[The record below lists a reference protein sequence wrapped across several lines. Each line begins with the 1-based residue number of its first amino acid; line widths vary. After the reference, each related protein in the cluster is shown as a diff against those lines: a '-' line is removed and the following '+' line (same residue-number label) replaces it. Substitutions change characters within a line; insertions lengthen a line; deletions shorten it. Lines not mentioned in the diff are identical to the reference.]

1 MKENSG
7 ADKRVIPEGA
17 ELLSRIKERFVCQ
30 QCGYESQG
38 FLGRCPGCGSW
49 NSLVAETI
57 TPEGIKKAAG
67 TGEVP
72 VLLSRVN
79 DISEKRLV
87 TYLGEWDRV
96 LGGGLVPGSLVLV
109 GGAPGI
115 GKSTL
120 LLQVAHLLSSR
131 YGKILYVTGEE
142 SASQTRLRARRLGT
156 DEGEIYLLAET
167 NIEGII
173 LQIERLQPVAVM
185 VDSIQTMY
193 LPDIQAAP
201 GSVSQ
206 VREGAA
212 RFLRLAKDG
221 GPAVILVGH
230 VTKEGFLAG
239 PKVLEH
245 LVDCVLYLEGERYQ
259 AYRIL
264 RAVKNRFGSTNEIGI
279 FEMTGSGLQ
288 EVTNPSAM
296 LMAERPAG
304 VAGSSVVACLEG
316 TRPLLLEIQALVS
329 KTTFG
334 NPRRLAT
341 GIDFNRALL
350 LAAVLEKR
358 AGLPLG
364 GYDIYLNVAGG
375 IAINEPAADL
385 GICLAIASG
394 LKDRPLGSRTLV
406 LGEVGLAG
414 EVRAVNQLQRRIEEA
429 ARLGFN
435 RFIIPAGNRG
445 SIKGQSGCE
454 IYNVS
459 TVSEA
464 LRLALVNNG
473 SGAGD
478 STPGNLLYKYS

>member
-1 MKENSG
+1 MAK
-7 ADKRVIPEGA
+7 
-17 ELLSRIKERFVCQ
+17 LKERYVCQ
-30 QCGYESQG
+30 QCGYESLG
-38 FLGRCPGCGSW
+38 FLGRCPGCDSW
-49 NSLVAETI
+49 NSLVLEPEITTI
-57 TPEGIKKAAG
+57 SQNPAAPAA
-67 TGEVP
+67 TP
-72 VLLSRVN
+72 VLLAEVN
-79 DISEKRLV
+79 DISTRRLV
-87 TYLGEWDRV
+87 TSLGEWDRV

-120 LLQVAHLLSSR
+120 LLQVAHLLACK
-131 YGKILYVTGEE
+131 YGCILYVTGEE
-142 SASQTRLRARRLGT
+142 SAGQTRLRAQRLGAL
-156 DEGEIYLLAET
+156 DGAIYLLAET
-167 NIEGII
+167 NIEAII
-173 LQIERLQPVAVM
+173 DQIEKLQPAV
-185 VDSIQTMY
+185 VIIDSIQTMI
-193 LPDIQAAP
+193 LPEVQAAP

-212 RFLRLAKDG
+212 RFLRLAKGG
-221 GPAVILVGH
+221 GPAVLLVGH

-239 PKVLEH
+239 PRVLEH

-264 RAVKNRFGSTNEIGI
+264 RAVKNRFGSTNEIGV
-279 FEMTGSGLQ
+279 FEMAGSGLE
-288 EVTNPSAM
+288 EVRNPSA
-296 LMAERPAG
+296 LLLAERPAG

-329 KTTFG
+329 RTNFG

-358 AGLPLG
+358 AKLPLG

-385 GICLAIASG
+385 AVCLAIASS
-394 LKDRPLGSRTLV
+394 LQDRPLESRTLV

-414 EVRAVNQLQRRIEEA
+414 EVRAVTQLERRVEEA

-435 RFIIPAGNRG
+435 RFIVPAGN
-445 SIKGQSGCE
+445 SKGLKDRPGYE
-454 IYNVS
+454 VYDVHIVG
-459 TVSEA
+459 EA
-464 LRLALVNNG
+464 LELALVKPR
-473 SGAGD
+473 S
-478 STPGNLLYKYS
+478 

>member
-1 MKENSG
+1 ML
-7 ADKRVIPEGA
+7 A
-17 ELLSRIKERFVCQ
+17 E
-30 QCGYESQG
+30 
-38 FLGRCPGCGSW
+38 
-49 NSLVAETI
+49 
-57 TPEGIKKAAG
+57 
-67 TGEVP
+67 
-72 VLLSRVN
+72 VN
-79 DISEKRLV
+79 DISARRLV
-87 TYLGEWDRV
+87 TSLGEWDRV

-120 LLQVAHLLSSR
+120 LLQVAHLLACK
-131 YGKILYVTGEE
+131 YGSILYVTGEE
-142 SASQTRLRARRLGT
+142 SAGQTRLRAQRLGAM
-156 DEGEIYLLAET
+156 DGAIYLLAET
-167 NIEGII
+167 NVEAII
-173 LQIERLQPVAVM
+173 DQIEKLQPVAVII
-185 VDSIQTMY
+185 DSIQTMI
-193 LPDIQAAP
+193 LPEVQAAP

-212 RFLRLAKDG
+212 RFLRLAKGG
-221 GPAVILVGH
+221 GPAILLVGH

-239 PKVLEH
+239 PRVLEH

-264 RAVKNRFGSTNEIGI
+264 RAVKNRFGSTNEIGV
-279 FEMTGSGLQ
+279 FEMAGSGL
-288 EVTNPSAM
+288 EEIRNPSAM
-296 LMAERPAG
+296 LLAERPAG

-329 KTTFG
+329 RTNFG

-358 AGLPLG
+358 ANLPLG

-385 GICLAIASG
+385 AVCLAIASS
-394 LKDRPLGSRTLV
+394 LQDRPLEARTLV

-414 EVRAVNQLQRRIEEA
+414 EVRAVTQLERRVEEA

-435 RFIIPAGNRG
+435 RFIVPAGN
-445 SIKGQSGCE
+445 SKGLKERPGYE
-454 IYNVS
+454 VYDVR
-459 TVSEA
+459 TVGEA
-464 LRLALVNNG
+464 LGLALSKLRN
-473 SGAGD
+473 
-478 STPGNLLYKYS
+478 

>member
-1 MKENSG
+1 MAK
-7 ADKRVIPEGA
+7 
-17 ELLSRIKERFVCQ
+17 LKERYVCQ
-30 QCGYESQG
+30 QCGYESLG

-49 NSLVAETI
+49 NSLVVE
-57 TPEGIKKAAG
+57 PGIPGGPQSSAAPAS
-67 TGEVP
+67 TP
-72 VLLSRVN
+72 VLLAEVN
-79 DISEKRLV
+79 DISAGRLV
-87 TYLGEWDRV
+87 TSLGEWDRV

-120 LLQVAHLLSSR
+120 LLQVAHLLACK
-131 YGKILYVTGEE
+131 YGSILYVTGEE
-142 SASQTRLRARRLGT
+142 SAGQTRLRAQRLGAL
-156 DEGEIYLLAET
+156 DGAIYLLAET
-167 NIEGII
+167 NIAAII
-173 LQIERLQPVAVM
+173 EQIEKLQPVAVII
-185 VDSIQTMY
+185 DSIQTMI
-193 LPDIQAAP
+193 LPEVQAAP

-212 RFLRLAKDG
+212 RFLRLAKGG
-221 GPAVILVGH
+221 GPAVLLVGH

-239 PKVLEH
+239 PRVLEH

-264 RAVKNRFGSTNEIGI
+264 RAVKNRFGSTNEIGV
-279 FEMTGSGLQ
+279 FEMAGSGLE
-288 EVTNPSAM
+288 EVRNPSAM
-296 LMAERPAG
+296 LLAERPAG

-329 KTTFG
+329 RTNFG

-358 AGLPLG
+358 ANLPLG

-385 GICLAIASG
+385 AVCLAIASS
-394 LKDRPLGSRTLV
+394 LQDRPLESRTLV

-414 EVRAVNQLQRRIEEA
+414 EVRAVAQLERRVEEA

-435 RFIIPAGNRG
+435 RFIVPAGN
-445 SIKGQSGCE
+445 SKGLKDRSGYE
-454 IYNVS
+454 VYDVH
-459 TVSEA
+459 TVGEA
-464 LRLALVNNG
+464 LGLALVNTRG
-473 SGAGD
+473 
-478 STPGNLLYKYS
+478 